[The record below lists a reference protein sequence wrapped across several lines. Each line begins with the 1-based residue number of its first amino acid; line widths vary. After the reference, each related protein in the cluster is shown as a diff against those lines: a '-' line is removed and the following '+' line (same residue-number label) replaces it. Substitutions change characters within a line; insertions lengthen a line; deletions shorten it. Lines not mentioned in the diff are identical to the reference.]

1 MPRPPSSSSPDD
13 SELRRQLGLKVRA
26 LRKRAGLKQEQLAER
41 VRYHQSMI
49 SRLEMGYPLSAG
61 VLVKI
66 LPSLGATEDERAELL
81 RLNRANERG
90 REARDRD
97 LPGSGAP
104 WFRRILAAE
113 PSATR
118 IRSWTGERF
127 KGLMQA
133 ESYMIAQFH
142 EHDLDDIAEA
152 VAGRAARTIKAFTE
166 NPGCHYEFL
175 ISESA
180 VERVVQCVTVNE
192 YVAVDQLKHLLEL
205 TDRNPNIDIRVVP
218 FAERLHV
225 DPDFT
230 IMEFA
235 EPEPALGYSDLLG
248 TLVTTDPGG
257 LDLGRLYEH
266 WNRLS
271 SSALGPEQT
280 HAVLEKALER
290 HRRSP

>member
-1 MPRPPSSSSPDD
+1 MPRPPSSSPDD
-13 SELRRQLGLKVRA
+13 TELRRQLGLDVRK
-26 LRKRAGLKQEQLAER
+26 LRKRAGLTQEQLAEK
-41 VRYHQSMI
+41 VRYDQSMI
-49 SRLEMGYPLSAG
+49 SRLESGYKLSAG
-61 VLVKI
+61 VLHKV
-66 LPSLGATEDERAELL
+66 LPGLEATDAERAGLL
-81 RLNRANERG
+81 RLNEVNQRERAK
-90 REARDRD
+90 RDRD
-97 LPGSGAP
+97 LVGAS

-113 PSATR
+113 PFATR
-118 IRSWTGERF
+118 VLSWTGERF
-127 KGLMQA
+127 KGLTQA

-142 EHDLDDIAEA
+142 EHDLDNIADA
-152 VAGRAARTIKAFTE
+152 VAGRAARTVRAFTE
-166 NPGCHYEFL
+166 NPGCRYEFL

-180 VERVVQCVTVNE
+180 VERVVQCETVDK
-192 YVAVDQLKHLLEL
+192 YVAVDQLKHLLL
-205 TDRNPNIDIRVVP
+205 LADRNPNIDIRVVP
-218 FAERLHV
+218 FAQRLHV

-271 SSALGPEQT
+271 GSALSPEQT